1 MTVCSTQYFQYECS
15 CFKCIASDHNWWHKN
30 SQNCIVQTL
39 INVISTCRICKL
51 FQSFLAWQV
60 QGLLFTCIFWNMYRL
75 KGMQAYN
82 FKETSFT
89 QDMPFLSFMI
99 VPFMLVYALN
109 DLLLNVIIM
118 WFHEF
123 LFHLLLII
131 FSQILTYMLQL
142 YFVNKLEKVKIIDV
156 Y

>member
-1 MTVCSTQYFQYECS
+1 
-15 CFKCIASDHNWWHKN
+15 
-30 SQNCIVQTL
+30 
-39 INVISTCRICKL
+39 
-51 FQSFLAWQV
+51 
-60 QGLLFTCIFWNMYRL
+60 
-75 KGMQAYN
+75 MQAYN

>member
-1 MTVCSTQYFQYECS
+1 
-15 CFKCIASDHNWWHKN
+15 
-30 SQNCIVQTL
+30 
-39 INVISTCRICKL
+39 
-51 FQSFLAWQV
+51 
-60 QGLLFTCIFWNMYRL
+60 
-75 KGMQAYN
+75 MQAYN

-99 VPFMLVYALN
+99 VPFMLVHALN